1 MLFLQLDIV
10 SDKILISIW
19 CNLLKTVFVIM
30 KGEVSFV
37 FQGLLIFL
45 KLFLKML
52 LLIGGLKKVSDPVV
66 IVINNNKND
75 NLIDLFILFV
85 SFK

>member
-1 MLFLQLDIV
+1 
-10 SDKILISIW
+10 
-19 CNLLKTVFVIM
+19 M

-52 LLIGGLKKVSDPVV
+52 LLIGGLTKVSDPVV
-66 IVINNNKND
+66 IVIKNNKNG

>member
-1 MLFLQLDIV
+1 M
-10 SDKILISIW
+10 
-19 CNLLKTVFVIM
+19 
-30 KGEVSFV
+30 

-52 LLIGGLKKVSDPVV
+52 LLIGGLTKVSDPVV
-66 IVINNNKND
+66 IVIKNNKNG